1 MEARTVSRS
10 QTITNPD
17 WLHNAHAG
25 EMLESE
31 FLEPLAMDAE
41 ALAGAIGAS
50 AVHVRAVIAGEA
62 AMDAELDLRL
72 SRYFGMSEGFF
83 LRLQNQYELLE
94 AKRALNGDLD
104 RIVPRA
110 A

>member
-1 MEARTVSRS
+1 MSRS
-10 QTITNPD
+10 RTTTNPD

-25 EMLESE
+25 EILASE
-31 FLEPLAMDAE
+31 FMEPLGLDA
-41 ALAGAIGAS
+41 AQLAQAIGARREQVE
-50 AVHVRAVIAGEA
+50 AVVAGTKPV
-62 AMDAELDLRL
+62 DAELDLRL
-72 SRYFGMSEGFF
+72 ARYFRMSEGFF
-83 LRLQNQYELLE
+83 LGLQADYELLE

>member
-1 MEARTVSRS
+1 MSKSSIT
-10 QTITNPD
+10 TNPE

-25 EMLESE
+25 EMLVSE
-31 FLEPLAMDAE
+31 FMEPLGLSID
-41 ALAGAIGAS
+41 ALASAIDVDPSRVWAVVNGA
-50 AVHVRAVIAGEA
+50 A

-72 SRYFGMSEGFF
+72 GRYFRMSEGFF
-83 LRLQNQYELLE
+83 MRLQDQYELLE